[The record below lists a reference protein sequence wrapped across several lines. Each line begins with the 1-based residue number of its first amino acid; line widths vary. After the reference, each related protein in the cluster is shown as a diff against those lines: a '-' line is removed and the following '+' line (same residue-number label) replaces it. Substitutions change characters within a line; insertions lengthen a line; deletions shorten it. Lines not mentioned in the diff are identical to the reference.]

1 MGNAGLD
8 EAQAR
13 IKISRRNV
21 NNLRHQND
29 ITLMTESEEELKDL
43 LVKVKE
49 EHEKAGL
56 KTFKTF
62 MAPGPIISWQIDGE
76 KRKH

>member
-1 MGNAGLD
+1 MA
-8 EAQAR
+8 
-13 IKISRRNV
+13 
-21 NNLRHQND
+21 
-29 ITLMTESEEELKDL
+29 ESEEELKDL

-62 MAPGPIISWQIDGE
+62 MAPGPIISWQINGE